1 MRRSIPL
8 LIVLLAVQLGLAGL
22 LAMRRNP
29 LASIPPQSPLIGP
42 AAQSADRL
50 LLEGHADPGAP
61 ARVEIA
67 KRNGQWVLPGYF
79 NAPADKFKVE
89 DLLSELADLRRGLP
103 IATSSSA
110 LERFKLAD
118 DDFERRL
125 TLSQGSHTVGKLY
138 FGTSAGARRT
148 DARNASDHAVYS
160 VDLATYELPT
170 QLSSW
175 FANDLLESQPDQLT
189 GVDIQMPQ
197 GALHLARQS
206 EPAKPGTVPSET
218 PAAAKTAKAA
228 TAAPAVSAITP
239 AWSAADVPAGR
250 HLDEAKV
257 EALTHTIGDLRLQG
271 VLGTSAQPDWQQ
283 AHPLLTLTLHR
294 MQHADQSW
302 VISQPAGAQYYVLKA
317 SSQPWYFSVD
327 ASTGKQLLDAATP
340 VALLV
345 QPPAQ
350 GKPAKG
356 SATSDTRSSPTA
368 ARGRILTI
376 HHLPRSHAQPA
387 ARGTGAQGAATSVAH

>member
-50 LLEGHADPGAP
+50 LVEGGPNAGSP

-67 KRNGQWVLPGYF
+67 RRNGQWVLPGYF

-118 DDFERRL
+118 DDFERRV
-125 TLSQGSHTVGKLY
+125 TLSHGSQTVGTVY
-138 FGTSAGARRT
+138 FGSSAGARRT
-148 DARNASDHAVYS
+148 DARNAADHAVYS

-175 FANDLLESQPDQLT
+175 FANDLLESQPDQLS

-197 GALHLARQS
+197 GALHLSRQGA
-206 EPAKPGTVPSET
+206 PKPT
-218 PAAAKTAKAA
+218 
-228 TAAPAVSAITP
+228 
-239 AWSAADVPAGR
+239 WSAADVPAGR
-250 HLDEAKV
+250 HLDEAKA
-257 EALTHTIGDLRLQG
+257 EALSQTIGDLRLQG
-271 VLGTSAQPDWQQ
+271 VLGTSPQPDWQQ
-283 AHPLLTLTLHR
+283 AHPLLTLTLHK
-294 MQHADQSW
+294 MKQPPQSW
-302 VISQPAGAQYYVLKA
+302 VISQPAGASYYVLKA
-317 SSQPWYFSVD
+317 SSQPWYFSLD

-345 QPPAQ
+345 QPAAA
-350 GKPAKG
+350 GKPATAAPA
-356 SATSDTRSSPTA
+356 SRSSGSP
-368 ARGRILTI
+368 ARGRTLII
-376 HHLPRSHAQPA
+376 HHLPRSHAQA
-387 ARGTGAQGAATSVAH
+387 ARDTGTPGAPTSVAH

>member
-8 LIVLLAVQLGLAGL
+8 LIVLLAVQLGIAGL

-50 LLEGHADPGAP
+50 LVEGSAGAG
-61 ARVEIA
+61 AAAHVEIA

-79 NAPADKFKVE
+79 NAPADKIKVE

-125 TLSQGSHTVGKLY
+125 TLSQGTHPVGTLY
-138 FGTSAGARRT
+138 FGSSAGARRT
-148 DARNASDHAVYS
+148 DARLGSDHAVYS
-160 VDLATYELPT
+160 VELATYELPT
-170 QLSSW
+170 QLSAW
-175 FANDLLESQPDQLT
+175 FANDLLESQPDQLS

-197 GALHLARQS
+197 GALHLARQGA
-206 EPAKPGTVPSET
+206 PAKQ
-218 PAAAKTAKAA
+218 AAALKQGAAAA
-228 TAAPAVSAITP
+228 TTAPAPT
-239 AWSAADVPAGR
+239 WSAPDLPAGR

-257 EALTHTIGDLRLQG
+257 EALSHTIGDLRLQG

-283 AHPLLTLTLHR
+283 ANPLLTLTLHR
-294 MQHADQSW
+294 MQHPDQSW
-302 VISQPAGAQYYVLKA
+302 VVSQPAGANYYVLKA
-317 SSQPWYFSVD
+317 SSQPWYFSLD

-340 VALLV
+340 VALFAA
-345 QPPAQ
+345 PPTS
-350 GKPAKG
+350 GKPGTAG
-356 SATSDTRSSPTA
+356 STSAPT
-368 ARGRILTI
+368 RGRTLII
-376 HHLPRSHAQPA
+376 HHLPRAHASSTQGEA
-387 ARGTGAQGAATSVAH
+387 ARGTATAVAH

>member
-8 LIVLLAVQLGLAGL
+8 LIVVLALQLGVAGL

-42 AAQSADRL
+42 AAHSADRL
-50 LLEGHADPGAP
+50 LLEGSPGAGAA

-103 IATSSSA
+103 LATSSSA

-125 TLSQGSHTVGKLY
+125 TLSQGTHTVGTLY
-138 FGTSAGARRT
+138 FGSSAGASRT
-148 DARNASDHAVYS
+148 DARTDSDHAVYT
-160 VDLATYELPT
+160 VDLASYQLPT
-170 QLSSW
+170 QLSAW
-175 FANDLLESQPDQLT
+175 FANDLLESQPDQLS

-197 GALHLARQS
+197 GALHLARQNV
-206 EPAKPGTVPSET
+206 PVKQTAPDKQGT
-218 PAAAKTAKAA
+218 A
-228 TAAPAVSAITP
+228 TAPAVTAATP
-239 AWSAADVPAGR
+239 TWSAADLPAGR

-257 EALTHTIGDLRLQG
+257 EALSHAIGDLRLQG

-283 AHPLLTLTLHR
+283 SDPLLTLTLHR
-294 MQHADQSW
+294 MQHPDQSW
-302 VISQPAGAQYYVLKA
+302 VISQPAGASYYVLKA
-317 SSQPWYFSVD
+317 SNQPWYFGLD

-340 VALLV
+340 VVLFTA
-345 QPPAQ
+345 PPVA
-350 GKPAKG
+350 GKAG
-356 SATSDTRSSPTA
+356 TA
-368 ARGRILTI
+368 APASSSTRGRTLII
-376 HHLPRSHAQPA
+376 HHLPRA
-387 ARGTGAQGAATSVAH
+387 ARGTAAGVGH

>member
-8 LIVLLAVQLGLAGL
+8 LIVLLAVQLGVAGL

-50 LLEGHADPGAP
+50 LLEGHGDAGAP

-67 KRNGQWVLPGYF
+67 KRNGEWVLPGYF

-118 DDFERRL
+118 DDFDRRL
-125 TLSQGSHTVGKLY
+125 TLSQGSHTVGTLY
-138 FGTSAGARRT
+138 FGSSTGARRT

-160 VDLATYELPT
+160 VDLATYEMPT

-197 GALHLARQS
+197 GSLHLARQS
-206 EPAKPGTVPSET
+206 APAQPAAPTKPGAAAKPATKTPATATPAT
-218 PAAAKTAKAA
+218 PAA
-228 TAAPAVSAITP
+228 TP
-239 AWSAADVPAGR
+239 TWSAADVPAGH

-257 EALTHTIGDLRLQG
+257 EALSHNIGDLRLQG

-294 MQHADQSW
+294 MQHPDQSW
-302 VISQPAGAQYYVLKA
+302 VISQPAGANYYVLKA
-317 SSQPWYFSVD
+317 SNQPWYFSVD

-345 QPPAQ
+345 QPPAT
-350 GKPAKG
+350 GKPAKD
-356 SATSDTRSSPTA
+356 STTAATRASPGA
-368 ARGRILTI
+368 ARGRTLVI
-376 HHLPRSHAQPA
+376 HHLPRTH
-387 ARGTGAQGAATSVAH
+387 AQGAATSVAH